1 MLTYSAR
8 RRAAALIATVALG
21 LGASACS
28 WSDDSDKAHGAHG
41 SSSQSDARSADVTFA
56 QEMIPHHRQALEM
69 AALAPGRAGA
79 EVTALAARISAAQDP
94 EIETLTR
101 WLKERGEKVPS
112 ADDAEAG
119 AHGEHG
125 TEADAD
131 ADADADGM
139 MSPAD
144 LVHLAS
150 LSGEAFDEEFL
161 RQMIAHHEGA
171 ITMAEDALRDG
182 TDPEISTLAQQI
194 SDAQRAEVD
203 EMQDMAE

>member
-28 WSDDSDKAHGAHG
+28 PGDDSDKAHGAHG
-41 SSSQSDARSADVTFA
+41 SSSQSGTQPADVTFA

-101 WLKERGEKVPS
+101 WLKEHGEKVPS
-112 ADDAEAG
+112 ADDTEDG

-125 TEADAD
+125 TDGE
-131 ADADADGM
+131 ADADGM

-144 LVHLAS
+144 LEHLAS

>member
-1 MLTYSAR
+1 MLTYTAR

-21 LGASACS
+21 LGVSACGS
-28 WSDDSDKAHGAHG
+28 GDDSGKDHGAHG
-41 SSSQSDARSADVTFA
+41 SSSQSDAQSADVTFA

-112 ADDAEAG
+112 ADDADDA
-119 AHGEHG
+119 AHGDHG
-125 TEADAD
+125 TDGEADG
-131 ADADADGM
+131 DGM
-139 MSPAD
+139 TSPAD
-144 LVHLAS
+144 LEHLAS

-161 RQMIAHHEGA
+161 QQMIAHHEGA